1 MVVLEAFT
9 KSCWHCWN
17 PDKVDLA
24 LERQDMEAARR
35 HAKGIQDD
43 VLMSGD
49 KVLARACT
57 L

>member
-17 PDKVDLA
+17 ADKVDLA
-24 LERQDMEAARR
+24 FERRDMEAARR

-49 KVLARACT
+49 QV
-57 L
+57 